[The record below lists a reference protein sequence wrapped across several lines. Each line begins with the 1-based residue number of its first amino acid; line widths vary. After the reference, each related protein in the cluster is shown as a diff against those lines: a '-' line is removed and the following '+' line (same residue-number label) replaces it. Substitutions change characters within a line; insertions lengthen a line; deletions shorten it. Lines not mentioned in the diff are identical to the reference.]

1 MRIGYIHLDYGE
13 WTNGTYNAQEIGLA
27 QAFESLGH
35 KVYIFY
41 WLNKHD
47 SKCFSEVNLTSN
59 IKKIYLP
66 YRFRIAHHAI
76 VDLDLLR
83 SYKLDILHLQ
93 TDNLLYVPEAI
104 YYCIKK
110 NIKYYCYIGT
120 IKSSNPNPIIR
131 KILDRITLR
140 NIKALKRSCV
150 FAKTPAMAKE
160 LIALGVKNTIVAPV
174 GLDQTVIPKEEKSK
188 NDLISDLKISQNKT
202 YILCVCALRHDK
214 HPFDIFKLAELL
226 DEKFCI
232 IYIGGNGPLRENFI
246 NKLSE
251 KESYNKIKY
260 VGAIPNALIHSYYRI
275 ADYVVN
281 FNPNEIFG
289 MAILEA
295 MYHNCNV
302 IAIKAP
308 GPECIIENNVSGF
321 IVNSVEEMSKII
333 INRQKVENARQ
344 RVMTNFTWKKTA
356 STILEQL

>member
-1 MRIGYIHLDYGE
+1 M
-13 WTNGTYNAQEIGLA
+13 
-27 QAFESLGH
+27 
-35 KVYIFY
+35 
-41 WLNKHD
+41 
-47 SKCFSEVNLTSN
+47 
-59 IKKIYLP
+59 
-66 YRFRIAHHAI
+66 
-76 VDLDLLR
+76 
-83 SYKLDILHLQ
+83 
-93 TDNLLYVPEAI
+93 PEAI

-251 KESYNKIKY
+251 KESYNKICGGY
-260 VGAIPNALIHSYYRI
+260 SQ
-275 ADYVVN
+275 
-281 FNPNEIFG
+281 
-289 MAILEA
+289 
-295 MYHNCNV
+295 CT
-302 IAIKAP
+302 
-308 GPECIIENNVSGF
+308 
-321 IVNSVEEMSKII
+321 NSFV
-333 INRQKVENARQ
+333 
-344 RVMTNFTWKKTA
+344 
-356 STILEQL
+356 L

>member
-1 MRIGYIHLDYGE
+1 M
-13 WTNGTYNAQEIGLA
+13 
-27 QAFESLGH
+27 
-35 KVYIFY
+35 
-41 WLNKHD
+41 
-47 SKCFSEVNLTSN
+47 
-59 IKKIYLP
+59 
-66 YRFRIAHHAI
+66 
-76 VDLDLLR
+76 
-83 SYKLDILHLQ
+83 
-93 TDNLLYVPEAI
+93 PEAI

-260 VGAIPNALIHSYYRI
+260 VGAIPNTLIHSYYRI

-308 GPECIIENNVSGF
+308 GPECIIENKVSGF